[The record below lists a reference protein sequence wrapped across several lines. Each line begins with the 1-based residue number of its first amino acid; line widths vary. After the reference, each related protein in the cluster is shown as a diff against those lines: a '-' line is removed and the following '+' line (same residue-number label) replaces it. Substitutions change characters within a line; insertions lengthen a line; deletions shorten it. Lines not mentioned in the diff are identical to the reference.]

1 MTKLIPFP
9 AHRVTR
15 LAERLLIL
23 SASRELLNPPK
34 KWADRPVPPEPLGN
48 LLQRLQLRAPAA
60 VLLLQNVVAE
70 MLALIE
76 RQDHTLRW

>member
-1 MTKLIPFP
+1 MAKLVPFP
-9 AHRVTR
+9 TRRVTR

-48 LLQRLQLRAPAA
+48 MLQRLALQQPAA
-60 VLLLQNVVAE
+60 VLVLENIVAE
-70 MLALIE
+70 MLATIE
-76 RQDHTLRW
+76 RQDRTLRW